1 MKLIYRLF
9 AAALTLI
16 SLTSATSA
24 QQPVKPAAQSMDES
38 CPLHKQH
45 TQGQKQDEH
54 LAGVNRR
61 GDQAMGFAQQKT
73 THHFRLNVSGGAIEV
88 SANDPADTVS
98 RDQIRQHLQE
108 ITQKFAQGDFSL
120 PHFIHAQTPPGVPTM
135 QSLKVQIKYEYEE
148 TERGAR
154 VHISTRD
161 AQAIRAVH
169 KFLRFQIKDHQ
180 TGDSGKVEE

>member
-1 MKLIYRLF
+1 MKLICRLF
-9 AAALTLI
+9 VAALALI
-16 SLTSATSA
+16 NLASAASA

-45 TQGQKQDEH
+45 TQGQKHDEH

-88 SANDPADTVS
+88 SANDLADTLS

-108 ITQKFAQGDFSL
+108 IAQKFAQGDFSL
-120 PHFIHAQTPPGVPTM
+120 PHFIHAQTPPGVPVM
-135 QSLKVQIKYEYEE
+135 QRLKAEIKYEYEE

-154 VHISTRD
+154 VRISTRD

-169 KFLRFQIKDHQ
+169 EFLRFQIKDHQ
-180 TGDSGKVEE
+180 TGDAGKVEK